1 MLWADGRSSWVQS
14 DNLPAKVQEQL
25 KKGEIYEQHPVAIN
39 ELGQKRTE
47 LVHMVKDTQVLGNA
61 TVKR

>member
-1 MLWADGRSSWVQS
+1 MLWADGRISWVQS
-14 DNLPAKVQEQL
+14 DKVQEQL

-47 LVHMVKDTQVLGNA
+47 LVHMVKDTQVLDNA